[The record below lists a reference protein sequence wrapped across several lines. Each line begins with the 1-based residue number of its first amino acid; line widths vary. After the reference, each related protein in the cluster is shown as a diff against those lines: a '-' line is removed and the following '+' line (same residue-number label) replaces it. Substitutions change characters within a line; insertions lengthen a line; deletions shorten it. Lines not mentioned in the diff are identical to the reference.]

1 MPKTIAIMTSPKKT
15 KTQIYRTIQLS
26 AFNGPKQ
33 SATKAHQQLGTGR
46 STQTKGNRATRT
58 NKLLPNA

>member
-1 MPKTIAIMTSPKKT
+1 MMSPTKI

-26 AFNGPKQ
+26 AFIGPKQ
-33 SATKAHQQLGTGR
+33 SATKANKQLGTGR

-58 NKLLPNA
+58 NKLLPNT